1 VLGNAPEIVPIPD
14 KPQLPEGVAIAPSDS
29 PVTAF
34 GHDDSGKQ
42 TRLDNALMGGVAWT
56 AGAKWMAQILTWGM
70 TLAVARM
77 LKPSDYGLI
86 GMAAIYLAFIQNF
99 SEFGLGTAVI
109 TLQDLSD
116 AQISQLN
123 CVSLLSGVAG
133 FAVSVALAVPIA
145 RFFRAPQ
152 LPLVA
157 IVMST
162 AFLVS
167 AFSIVPNALL
177 RKEMRFKTLA
187 IIEGLQSI
195 AQAVLTLLLAFLGFG
210 YWALVFGNLSFS
222 LTATILTLAYK
233 RQRLAWPRLPMIRN
247 VLVYSRHIIV
257 GRMSWSIYDTGDS
270 VIAGRVLGKAPLG
283 DYSLAW
289 TFAQAPLEKLTT
301 LVNRVTPS
309 IFAAVQTDFVA
320 LRRYLRSISGA
331 LSLVIFPAAFGMCLV
346 ANDFVSVAL
355 GEKWMGVVL
364 PLQLLTLHALFRSNV
379 ILLTPLLNIIGEE
392 RFTMWNS
399 ILSLTVLLPCFY
411 LGSRWG
417 TGGIAG
423 TWVVVYPLVSL
434 PLFWRLF
441 RKIEM
446 PVGEYLGALWPAIS
460 GCILMAI
467 AIEVF
472 KRQSQTEHPIYINL
486 ILKILLGASVYLLTL
501 MLMHSKRLR
510 AFLRLMKGLRGQAT

>member
-1 VLGNAPEIVPIPD
+1 VPIPN
-14 KPQLPEGVAIAPSDS
+14 KPQPPRGIAIEPSNS
-29 PVTAF
+29 PIIAL

-42 TRLDNALMGGVAWT
+42 NRLDDALMGGVAWT
-56 AGAKWMAQILTWGM
+56 AGVKWIAQILTWGM
-70 TLAVARM
+70 TLVVARM
-77 LKPSDYGLI
+77 LRPSDYGLI

-109 TLQDLSD
+109 TMQDLSD
-116 AQISQLN
+116 DQISQLN

-133 FAVSVALAVPIA
+133 FAVSAALAIPIA
-145 RFFRAPQ
+145 GFFRAPQ
-152 LPLVA
+152 LPAVA

-187 IIEGLQSI
+187 IIEGLQSVV
-195 AQAVLTLLLAFLGFG
+195 QAILTLLLAFLGFG
-210 YWALVFGNLSFS
+210 YWALVAGNLSFC
-222 LTATILTLAYK
+222 LTATILTLVYK
-233 RQRLAWPRLPMIRN
+233 RQRLAWPRLPMIRE

-257 GRMSWSIYDTGDS
+257 GRMSWSIYDTGDAI
-270 VIAGRVLGKAPLG
+270 IAGRVLGKAPLG
-283 DYSLAW
+283 NYSLAW
-289 TFAQAPLEKLTT
+289 TFSQAPLEKVTT

-320 LRRYLRSISGA
+320 LRRYVRNISGA
-331 LSLVIFPAAFGMCLV
+331 LSLVIFPAAFGMSLV
-346 ANDFVSVAL
+346 ANDFVRVAL
-355 GEKWMGVVL
+355 GQKWMGVVL
-364 PLQLLTLHALFRSNV
+364 PLELLTLHALFRSNV
-379 ILLTPLLNIIGEE
+379 MLLTPLLNIIGEE

-399 ILSLTVLLPCFY
+399 VLSLTVLLPCFY
-411 LGSRWG
+411 IGSRWG

-423 TWVVVYPLVSL
+423 TWVVVYPIVCL

-446 PVGEYLGALWPAIS
+446 PVGEYIGALWPAIN

-467 AIEVF
+467 SIEVF
-472 KRQSQTEHPIYINL
+472 KRRRNTEYPIYLNL
-486 ILKILLGASVYLLTL
+486 ILEILLGASVYLLTL
-501 MLMHSKRLR
+501 VLLHSKRLHV
-510 AFLRLMKGLRGQAT
+510 FLRLVRGQRGQATS